1 LGRWQWSNRRVVE
14 DCKLLA
20 IATVVRSGA
29 FCEWKDSDGYRPDFK
44 QTVYWKSG
52 FEVQVRSLGATSSG
66 RKALTFSYTLG
77 DAAIAD
83 TVHTVSNPS
92 PLRGGKRRYYF
103 LCPGWDD
110 FECGRRVGKLY
121 LPRGENYFRC
131 RICHGLT
138 YRSVKE
144 HDSRV
149 DRMVR
154 QLTPVMTGMTVQ
166 HSADMLIRCLG
177 GNPVVLRAVL
187 RILKREGK
195 V

>member
-1 LGRWQWSNRRVVE
+1 VGRWQWSNRRVVE
-14 DCKLLA
+14 DCKPLA

-29 FCEWKDSDGYRPDFK
+29 FCEWRNSDGCRPDFK

-52 FEVQVRSLGATSSG
+52 FEVQVTSLGAMSSERRG
-66 RKALTFSYTLG
+66 LKLSYTLG
-77 DAAIAD
+77 DSVIEE
-83 TVHTVSNPS
+83 TVQALSIPS

-110 FECGRRVGKLY
+110 CPCGRRVGKLY

-131 RICHGLT
+131 RVCHGLT

-154 QLTPVMTGMTVQ
+154 QLTPLMNGITVQ
-166 HSADMLIRCLG
+166 DAADMLIRCAG
-177 GNPVVLRAVL
+177 GNRVVFRAVL
-187 RILKREGK
+187 RIAKREGK
-195 V
+195 L